1 MKELLGCS
9 LHSFNRRG
17 WKMLQSYS
25 KTLWLCALLFAGL
38 SFSKT
43 APAADKWYR
52 SYARGLEAMERKD
65 WQTALNYFA
74 NAIQEKSEDKGKTR
88 AYGAVFIE
96 YYPNREMGI
105 CHYHLGDTQRA
116 REMLQLSLRQSASE
130 RAREFLRRIQRGQPA
145 QAMVPISAAA
155 PELKTKPSNTLPAP
169 APEPPAATMVGDRL
183 SIAILPFETKGVGHE
198 IGEIDL
204 LDKLTTVFVNLNR
217 FKVVERAQLEKILEE
232 QKLGLSGVI
241 DVATAAEI
249 GKGIG
254 VDAVVCGSISHA
266 GNSASID
273 ARLVDT
279 ESAAIITAQDAF
291 ASNLSLPTLSQMISD
306 VAVKIKSEMPLVHG
320 YVIKADGNRLTLDL
334 GRTNGM
340 RKGMK
345 CVVYREGAPI
355 VHPITNEV
363 IGKMI
368 DELCEAQLT
377 EVLDGY
383 SMATIT
389 QDKGG
394 APQIRDR
401 VITK

>member
-1 MKELLGCS
+1 ML
-9 LHSFNRRG
+9 RG
-17 WKMLQSYS
+17 YP
-25 KTLWLCALLFAGL
+25 KTFWLSALLLAGL
-38 SFSKT
+38 SWGR
-43 APAADKWYR
+43 PALAAEKWHK

-74 NAIQEKSEDKGKTR
+74 NAIQEKSEDKSKTR

-96 YYPNREMGI
+96 YFPNREMGI
-105 CHYHLGDTQRA
+105 CYFHLGDAGRA
-116 REMLQLSLRQSASE
+116 REMLELSLQQSASE
-130 RAREFLRRIQRGQPA
+130 RAREYLSRMHRGQPVRA
-145 QAMVPISAAA
+145 T
-155 PELKTKPSNTLPAP
+155 E
-169 APEPPAATMVGDRL
+169 PAAVPARESRIKPTNTPSPAHRPEAPIVTLVGDRL
-183 SIAILPFETKGVGHE
+183 SIAILPFETKGVGRE
-198 IGEIDL
+198 IGPIDV

-217 FKVVERAQLEKILEE
+217 FKVIERAQLEKILAE

-241 DVATAAEI
+241 DVGTAAEI

-266 GNSASID
+266 GNTASID

-279 ESAAIITAQDAF
+279 ESAAIISAQDAF
-291 ASNLSLPTLSQMISD
+291 ANNLSLPALSQMISD
-306 VAVKIKSEMPLVHG
+306 VAVKIKNETPLVHG
-320 YVIKADGNRLTLDL
+320 YVINTDRERLTFDF

-345 CVVYREGAPI
+345 CVVYRQGAPI

-383 SMATIT
+383 SFANIT
-389 QDKGG
+389 KAKSG

>member
-1 MKELLGCS
+1 ML
-9 LHSFNRRG
+9 RG
-17 WKMLQSYS
+17 WRKMCCVG
-25 KTLWLCALLFAGL
+25 TIMFAGL
-38 SFSKT
+38 SAIPPT
-43 APAADKWYR
+43 RGADKWYKA
-52 SYARGLEAMERKD
+52 YAQGLEAMEQKN

-96 YYPNREMGI
+96 YFPNREMGI
-105 CHYHLGDTQRA
+105 CYYQLGDMQRG
-116 REMLQLSLRQSASE
+116 RELLELSLRQSASD
-130 RAREFLRRIQRGQPA
+130 RAREYLARLQSGQAPPVA
-145 QAMVPISAAA
+145 VPLSAAA
-155 PELKTKPSNTLPAP
+155 REAKTTPSMAPLPP
-169 APEPPAATMVGDRL
+169 ATMVGDRL
-183 SIAILPFETKGVGHE
+183 SIAILPFETKGVSRE

-217 FKVVERAQLEKILEE
+217 FKVIERAQLEKVLAE
-232 QKLGLSGVI
+232 QKLGLTGVI
-241 DVATAAEI
+241 DVTTAAEI

-266 GNSASID
+266 GNAASID

-291 ASNLSLPTLSQMISD
+291 ANGLSLPTLSRMISD
-306 VAVKIKSEMPLVHG
+306 VAVKIKNDMPLVHG
-320 YVIKADGNRLTLDL
+320 YVIKAEGTRLTLDL

-355 VHPITNEV
+355 VHPVTNAV
-363 IGKMI
+363 IGKI
-368 DELCEAQLT
+368 VDELCEAQLT

-383 SMATIT
+383 SVATIT
-389 QDKGG
+389 KSKSGV
-394 APQIRDR
+394 PEIRDR